1 MTMKINM
8 EINDFRINHSRII
21 EQYQLIEWHL
31 EGIFG
36 LLEQG
41 DFEELTHRV
50 ENDTMGELIRKV
62 RFLIKE
68 NKLNLIDKQDFSIL
82 DDIRD
87 DRNFWCHSCF
97 LEVNDNP
104 DKYEEVSKRLI
115 SNLDKVIQMNDKLEE
130 VFKELM

>member
-1 MTMKINM
+1 M
-8 EINDFRINHSRII
+8 EIETFRINHSRII

-36 LLEQG
+36 LLEHG

-62 RFLIKE
+62 RFLIRE
-68 NKLNLIDKQDFSIL
+68 NKLDLLTKEDFSIL

-87 DRNFWCHSCF
+87 DRNYWCHSCF
-97 LEVNDNP
+97 LDVNDNP
-104 DKYEEVSKRLI
+104 DKYGEIGKRLL
-115 SNLDKVIQMNDKLEE
+115 SNLNKSIEMNDKLEE
-130 VFKELM
+130 VFKEIIK

>member
-1 MTMKINM
+1 M
-8 EINDFRINHSRII
+8 EIEVFRVNHSRII

-68 NKLNLIDKQDFSIL
+68 NKVSLLSKEDFSIL

-87 DRNFWCHSCF
+87 DRNYWCHSCF
-97 LEVNDNP
+97 LDVNDNP
-104 DKYEEVSKRLI
+104 EKYEEIGNRLV
-115 SNLDKVIQMNDKLEE
+115 SNLDKVILMNDKLEE
-130 VFKELM
+130 VFKKIL

>member
-1 MTMKINM
+1 M
-8 EINDFRINHSRII
+8 EIEVFRVNHSRII

-68 NKLNLIDKQDFSIL
+68 NKVSLLSKEDFSIL

-87 DRNFWCHSCF
+87 DRNYWCHSCF
-97 LEVNDNP
+97 LDVNDNP
-104 DKYEEVSKRLI
+104 EKYGEIAKRLL
-115 SNLDKVIQMNDKLEE
+115 SNLDKVIGMNDKLEE
-130 VFKELM
+130 AFKELM

>member
-1 MTMKINM
+1 M
-8 EINDFRINHSRII
+8 EIEVFRVNHSRII

-68 NKLNLIDKQDFSIL
+68 NKVSLLSKDDFSIL

-87 DRNFWCHSCF
+87 DRNYWCHSCF
-97 LEVNDNP
+97 LDVNDNLE
-104 DKYEEVSKRLI
+104 KYGEIAKRLL
-115 SNLDKVIQMNDKLEE
+115 SNLDKVIGMNNKLEE